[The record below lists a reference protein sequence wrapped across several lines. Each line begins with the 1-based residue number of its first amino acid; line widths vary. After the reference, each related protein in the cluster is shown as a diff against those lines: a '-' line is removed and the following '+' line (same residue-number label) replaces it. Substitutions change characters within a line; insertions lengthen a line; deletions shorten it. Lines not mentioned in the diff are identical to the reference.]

1 MAAYPEC
8 GKALVFSDR
17 PFADLPEQKITFM
30 PLYSAYAASRGRETP
45 DDTAKG
51 AVG

>member
-17 PFADLPEQKITFM
+17 AYADLPEQKITFM
-30 PLYSAYAASRGRETP
+30 PLYSAYAATGGRGAP
-45 DDTAKG
+45 DDATTG
-51 AVG
+51 AVR